1 MHPVG
6 DAHRIVGLRARLLCT
21 LALVLA
27 CAVSAAPAQAFTVHN
42 GAAATVFASG
52 FDFDPAL
59 RIGPFGLAFDA
70 QQRLFV
76 SSRDHLYRFGPAG
89 GPASAARVSSTPIGV
104 GLTGLA
110 FASDGRLY
118 GARHLNAERGDVVEL
133 DPRDGSVVRVV
144 SDRFPCPIA
153 VAVDPVSDDLF
164 VSMIRCADG
173 IVRVT
178 DPESDN
184 PRTSIWAT
192 GIEADG
198 LTFAPDG
205 TLYAAHHRDAQGNTV
220 SALAGTSTAT
230 PGARTPLGNVPNS
243 DGVALALGTPPPFLV
258 VNRTDGVITKVDLT
272 RPGAAQTDLVR
283 DGSRGDLVAVGDDGC
298 LYATQT
304 DSVLKVTNADGT
316 CRPPAGSGGS
326 EDSSSRPPVL
336 GPGLA
341 PTSVPPGPQ
350 VRRCP
355 VGRRLR
361 VSVRF
366 RGRRLRVARVYVGAR
381 RVRTVRGRA
390 LRRPVRLRS
399 LPARRFT
406 VTVRGTTRRGR
417 RVVRRTRYSACG
429 TRVLSRRTIRG

>member
-1 MHPVG
+1 VG
-6 DAHRIVGLRARLLCT
+6 RRVPFACA
-21 LALVLA
+21 LAVALA
-27 CAVSAAPAQAFTVHN
+27 CFVAAAPPAQAFTVHN

-52 FDFDPAL
+52 FDFHPGL

-89 GPASAARVSSTPIGV
+89 GEASGNRVSSAPIGV

-118 GARHLNAERGDVVEL
+118 GARHLDAERGDIVEL
-133 DPRDGSVVRVV
+133 DPRDGSVLRVV
-144 SDRFPCPIA
+144 TDDFPCPIA

-178 DPESDN
+178 DPESDA
-184 PRTSIWAT
+184 PRTSVWAT

-198 LTFAPDG
+198 LTFSPDG
-205 TLYAAHHRDAQGNTV
+205 TLYAAHHRDAQGNTL
-220 SALAGTSTAT
+220 SALAGTATAT
-230 PGARTPLGNVPNS
+230 PGARTGLGNVPNS
-243 DGVALALGTPPPFLV
+243 DGVAVALGNPPPFVV

-272 RPGAAQTDLVR
+272 QPGAAQTDLVR
-283 DGSRGDLVAVGDDGC
+283 DGSRGDLVAVGSDGC

-316 CRPPAGSGGS
+316 CKPPAGSGGGGGGGS
-326 EDSSSRPPVL
+326 AGSSSPPPVL

-350 VRRCP
+350 VRRCA

-366 RGRRLRVARVYVGAR
+366 RGRRLRVARVYVGR
-381 RVRTVRGRA
+381 RRARTVRGRA
-390 LRRPVRLRS
+390 LRRPVYVRG
-399 LPARRFT
+399 LPARPFT

-429 TRVLSRRTIRG
+429 RRVLSRRTSRRG